1 MARKK
6 KAKELSQR
14 EKKKMRT
21 QQIIAIIFAIFI
33 ILAFIIGTIAPN
45 GL

>member
-6 KAKELSQR
+6 KVREFSQR
-14 EKKKMRT
+14 EKKKMRI
-21 QQIIAIIFAIFI
+21 QQVIVTIFAIVI